1 VKDDRTYLLHIRG
14 AIERIVAYTE
24 AGKDAFLAS
33 PITQDA
39 VVRNFEIIGEAAK
52 GLSESFKSNYAAVPW
67 KRVSGMRDKVI
78 HEYFGVDLRLVWEA
92 VERDI
97 PELRRVV
104 ESGLEKTG

>member
-14 AIERIVAYTE
+14 AIERVVTYTKE
-24 AGKDAFLAS
+24 GRDAFLGS

-52 GLSESFKSNYAAVPW
+52 SLSESFKGNHSGVPW
-67 KRVSGMRDKVI
+67 KRISGMRDKVI

-104 ESGLEKTG
+104 ESALEKTA